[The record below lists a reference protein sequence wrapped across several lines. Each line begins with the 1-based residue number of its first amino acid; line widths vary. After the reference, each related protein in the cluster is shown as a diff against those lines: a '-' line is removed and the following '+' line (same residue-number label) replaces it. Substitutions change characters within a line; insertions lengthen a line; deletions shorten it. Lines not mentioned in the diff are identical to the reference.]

1 MGRVGRHLLLWFLGS
16 LLGSSC
22 IAGAGSEEAQ
32 TSTPAAP
39 GVPHLPQPVPD
50 TLEQRLKSC
59 TACHGPEGRAGP
71 DGYYPRI
78 AGKPSGYLYNQL
90 VAFRD
95 GTRHYLPMGY
105 LLSGMPAAYLH
116 EIADFFSNAHPAYAA
131 PAATSANAATLER
144 GRLIVEEG
152 DASLQLPACSACHG
166 RQLQGIAPAV
176 PGLIGLPRDYLN
188 AQLGAWKSGRRTARA
203 PDCMATLAM
212 RLSDADVNAL
222 TAWLA
227 SQPVSQ
233 NARPALQ
240 FEAPAPLECGSL
252 SRVALP

>member
-1 MGRVGRHLLLWFLGS
+1 M
-16 LLGSSC
+16 
-22 IAGAGSEEAQ
+22 AGAVSGEAQ
-32 TSTPAAP
+32 TSTPAQPGAP
-39 GVPHLPQPVPD
+39 SSVHLIPD
-50 TLEQRLKSC
+50 TLEQRLKPC
-59 TACHGPEGRAGP
+59 TACHGPLGRAGP

-116 EIADFFSNAHPAYAA
+116 EIADFFSNEHPAYAA
-131 PAATSANAATLER
+131 PAGTSANAATLER
-144 GRLIVEEG
+144 GRLLVQEG
-152 DASLQLPACSACHG
+152 DASLKLPACSACHG
-166 RQLQGIAPAV
+166 SQLQGIAPAV

-203 PDCMATLAM
+203 PDCMATLAL
-212 RLSDADVNAL
+212 RLSDTDVNAV

-233 NARPALQ
+233 NARPASR

-252 SRVALP
+252 LAPALP